1 MKSIDWRSNE
11 IIFKFFLGFDKADE
25 LYDIGD
31 AWSEMRDIFKERAT
45 FRLVVVTITITQ
57 LSFYESF
64 FIYFIIIIIIINTT
78 GCLSS

>member
-11 IIFKFFLGFDKADE
+11 IVFKFFLGFDKADE

-45 FRLVVVTITITQ
+45 FRFVIIVIINITITI
-57 LSFYESF
+57 
-64 FIYFIIIIIIINTT
+64 I
-78 GCLSS
+78 